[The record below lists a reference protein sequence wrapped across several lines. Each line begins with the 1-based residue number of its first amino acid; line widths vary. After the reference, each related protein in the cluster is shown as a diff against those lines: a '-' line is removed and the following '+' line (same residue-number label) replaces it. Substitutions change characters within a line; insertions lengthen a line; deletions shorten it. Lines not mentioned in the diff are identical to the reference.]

1 MACTCGRMSASAPVL
16 HRLGESPA
24 NRREYPSL
32 SIRADQG
39 VRDPPNRSCCTDDSG
54 DRAQKEASSGYRA
67 QHRLTSG
74 YRARFIFGV
83 SRTEFRGIAHKR
95 LLPRR
100 WPLLSGYRAHII
112 RGIAHMGA
120 ISEQVDLFLDSLV
133 NAPVKDDQALMQFP
147 FFSLQKQPRMEPMIY
162 QRDGVGVKITPG
174 PKGIATIWD
183 KDVLMYLASLINDR
197 IERNLPVDRTVSFH
211 AYDLLRATRRVGK
224 SAAKKDYEALKDAL
238 FRLRST
244 TIETTIKSAD
254 SREERGFGWID
265 NWRIIRRDPRP
276 GEEEG
281 AMTAV
286 EVTLNDWMFRAIVQ
300 DRRVLTINPNYFSL
314 TKGLERR
321 LYELAR
327 KHVGRQRRWDISL
340 EKLIEK
346 CGSTRELRFFKRDL
360 KTIIELDSLPDYGIS
375 MSFDPAERK
384 EIEAIGLDAR
394 RWSSNERII
403 VSFHP
408 RTKLGHGYIDHDQ
421 PSDQSV
427 DQM

>member
-1 MACTCGRMSASAPVL
+1 
-16 HRLGESPA
+16 
-24 NRREYPSL
+24 
-32 SIRADQG
+32 
-39 VRDPPNRSCCTDDSG
+39 
-54 DRAQKEASSGYRA
+54 
-67 QHRLTSG
+67 
-74 YRARFIFGV
+74 
-83 SRTEFRGIAHKR
+83 
-95 LLPRR
+95 
-100 WPLLSGYRAHII
+100 
-112 RGIAHMGA
+112 MGA
-120 ISEQVDLFLDSLV
+120 ISEQVDLFLDSLI

-147 FFSLQKQPRMEPMIY
+147 FFSLQKQPRMEPMVFE
-162 QRDGVGVKITPG
+162 RDGIVVRITPG

-183 KDVLMYLASLINDR
+183 KDVLMYLASSINDR
-197 IERNLPVDRTVSFH
+197 IERNLPVDRTVRFH
-211 AYDLLRATRRVGK
+211 AYDLLRVTRRAGNRA
-224 SAAKKDYEALKDAL
+224 SKKDYEALKDAL

-265 NWRIIRRDPRP
+265 NWRIVRRDAKA

-281 AMTAV
+281 AMAAV
-286 EVTLNDWMFRAIVQ
+286 EVTLNDWMFRAIVR

-327 KHVGRQRRWDISL
+327 KHCGHQRRWDISL

-360 KTIIELDSLPDYGIS
+360 KTIIEMDTLPDYSIS

-384 EIEAIGLDAR
+384 EVEAAGMDGR

-403 VSFHP
+403 VSFH
-408 RTKLGHGYIDHDQ
+408 RRGKVGTDYIDHEA
-421 PSDQSV
+421 V
-427 DQM
+427 DRM